1 MNSRT
6 KKIFANIAF
15 YLVLAIIYSFAIF
28 AVVTKFT
35 NGTIYLFNSRTDVVL
50 TDSMSVR
57 NENHAE
63 YLSDTTQIQPFDMV
77 VSQKITD
84 ETELKEKDCVL
95 FHSPNYHNELVVHR
109 IVHVYEEG
117 IQFKVTDAT
126 KTTFNNEDV
135 FKLNTA
141 ESEVMM
147 GTLDYSKISIT
158 AYTSSISTSYLVLSQ
173 GKNPVETVVETT
185 SISEGI
191 YQHTISYSRTST
203 APFKTFITKGSDI
216 DVYISSIAYEAE
228 STGTLT
234 FNASELN
241 LDESNNYKKLFN
253 AYYLYEIRADK
264 SNSSDGIFERDKLVA
279 KVTNVIPKMGHVVHF
294 IQSLPG
300 IIMLV
305 GLTILITVA
314 SFFWNKNVNQKPQL
328 EENKEDKSKD
338 AEPVKK
344 KE

>member
-1 MNSRT
+1 MNSKT
-6 KKIFANIAF
+6 KRIFANIAF

-63 YLSDTTQIQPFDMV
+63 YLSDTKQIQPFDMV

-95 FHSPNYHNELVVHR
+95 FYNPNYHNELVVHR

-117 IQFKVTDAT
+117 IQFKVNNAT
-126 KTTFNNEDV
+126 KTSFNKEDV
-135 FKLNTA
+135 FTLAKV
-141 ESEVMM
+141 EGEVVM
-147 GTLDYSKISIT
+147 GTLDYKSISIT
-158 AYTSSISTSYLVLSQ
+158 AYSSSLSSSYLVLSE
-173 GKNPVETVVETT
+173 GKNVVETNVET
-185 SISEGI
+185 TTISDNV
-191 YQHTISYSRTST
+191 YKHVISYSRSST
-203 APFKTFITKGSDI
+203 APYKTFISNGTDQP
-216 DVYISSIAYEAE
+216 VYISSITYESDSVGE
-228 STGTLT
+228 LT
-234 FNASELN
+234 FSASELK

-279 KVTNVIPKMGHVVHF
+279 KVTNVIPKLGHFVHF

-305 GLTILITVA
+305 GLTILITIS
-314 SFFWNKNVNQKPQL
+314 SFFWNKNVNKSSEPKEITDSK
-328 EENKEDKSKD
+328 EENSSTKQNK
-338 AEPVKK
+338 
-344 KE
+344 